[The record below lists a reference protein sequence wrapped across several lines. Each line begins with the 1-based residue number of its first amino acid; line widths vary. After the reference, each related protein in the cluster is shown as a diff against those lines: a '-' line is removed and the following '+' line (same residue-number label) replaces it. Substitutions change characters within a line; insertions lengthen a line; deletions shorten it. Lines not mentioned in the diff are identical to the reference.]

1 MTDMNE
7 DIMELLKKKEKKE
20 KKKKKKK
27 EKKEKKKK
35 KKKKKRE
42 RDEEEV
48 VEEKIEPVAKKA
60 KKDEVPTRR
69 IRTRSMDAKEDKNG
83 NPPLS
88 KFRISSPLQS
98 LLMAKGITHLF
109 PIQSSTFD
117 AIYDGKDVIG
127 RARTGQGKTLAFS
140 LPIIEKLRMM
150 KRTKARGRS
159 PAVIIMAPTR
169 ELAKQVGEDFDYCSP
184 ELECICVYGGT
195 GYGDQTRAFYRGV
208 DVVIGTPGRIID
220 HIERGSLD
228 LSAVQYVVL

>member
-1 MTDMNE
+1 MTDTNE
-7 DIMELLKKKEKKE
+7 DIMELLKRKKEKKE
-20 KKKKKKK
+20 KKKKKKKK

-35 KKKKKRE
+35 KKRE
-42 RDEEEV
+42 RDEEEET
-48 VEEKIEPVAKKA
+48 VEKKIEPVAKKA
-60 KKDEVPTRR
+60 KVEPARR
-69 IRTRSMDAKEDKNG
+69 VRTRSMDVKEDENG

-140 LPIIEKLRMM
+140 LPIIEKLRMT
-150 KRTKARGRS
+150 KRTKVRGRS

-195 GYGDQTRAFYRGV
+195 GYGDQTRAFYRGTYYRIECE
-208 DVVIGTPGRIID
+208 IGTNRTNFKQQQ
-220 HIERGSLD
+220 HIQ
-228 LSAVQYVVL
+228 V

>member
-35 KKKKKRE
+35 KKKKRQ

-60 KKDEVPTRR
+60 KKDEGPTRR

-140 LPIIEKLRMM
+140 LPIIEKLRMIFATHGLPQKIVTDNEPSFTSDEF
-150 KRTKARGRS
+150 KRFVEGNGIKHVTS
-159 PAVIIMAPTR
+159 AP
-169 ELAKQVGEDFDYCSP
+169 YHP
-184 ELECICVYGGT
+184 
-195 GYGDQTRAFYRGV
+195 
-208 DVVIGTPGRIID
+208 
-220 HIERGSLD
+220 
-228 LSAVQYVVL
+228 